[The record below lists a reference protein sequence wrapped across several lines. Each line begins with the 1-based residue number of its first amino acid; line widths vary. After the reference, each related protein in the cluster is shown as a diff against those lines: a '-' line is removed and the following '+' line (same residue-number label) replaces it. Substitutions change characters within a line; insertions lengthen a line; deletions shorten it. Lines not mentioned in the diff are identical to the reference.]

1 MQKERP
7 LSPHLQVY
15 RWQLTMMLSI
25 VHRGTGI
32 FLAVSIPILIYWLW
46 SISVGGETYL
56 ALQSCFSSWIGQLAL
71 VAWAFSMFYH
81 LCNGIRHLF
90 WDVGQGYEIETL
102 YTSGKIVVAA
112 ALLLTVVTAYLALSQ
127 TGGV

>member
-15 RWQLTMMLSI
+15 RWQLTMMLSF

-32 FLAVSIPILIYWLW
+32 FLAISTPVLVYWLW
-46 SISVGGETYL
+46 AISAGVAPYEELQKCLSSIIGIL
-56 ALQSCFSSWIGQLAL
+56 ALLAWTFSL
-71 VAWAFSMFYH
+71 FYH

-90 WDVGQGYEIETL
+90 WDVGQGYEIESL
-102 YTSGKIVVAA
+102 YASGKMVVAA
-112 ALLLTVVTAYLALSQ
+112 AVILTIITAFLGFGQ
-127 TGGV
+127 IGGA

>member
-32 FLAVSIPILIYWLW
+32 FLAISTPVLVYWLW
-46 SISVGGETYL
+46 AISAGVAPYEAFQKCLSSFIGVL
-56 ALQSCFSSWIGQLAL
+56 AMLGWTFSL
-71 VAWAFSMFYH
+71 FYH

-90 WDVGQGYEIETL
+90 WDVGQGYEIKSL
-102 YTSGKIVVAA
+102 YASGKLVVAA
-112 ALLLTVVTAYLALSQ
+112 AVVLTIITAFVGFGQ
-127 TGGV
+127 TGGA